1 MKRHHLIR
9 ILAGIILVIAIKL
22 HAEDVEDPVAPA
34 AAEVIAKAQP
44 ATPPAPAE
52 PVDKDCPVV
61 VPPLDHYAKLWTK
74 SLFTSRALPPPEAP
88 AGPNFT
94 DNLSLSGTYEEKGKL
109 TAILIDKST
118 SGVVLAYIGE
128 DNPEGFRIVKV
139 QPGALP
145 DQMRLQLQKGSQFG
159 WVGFS
164 TDVQGEVP
172 AAAPA
177 SPLGTRSAIPPSP
190 GRGFNN
196 NPNRIPGPPARNAVP
211 QAAAP
216 VFTAPPAPQ
225 PSPAAS
231 PAPSLRGGAPQAAPA
246 VPADIPL
253 PPP

>member
-9 ILAGIILVIAIKL
+9 ILAGLALVLAIKL

-34 AAEVIAKAQP
+34 ATEVIAKAQP
-44 ATPPAPAE
+44 ATPPAPVE
-52 PVDKDCPVV
+52 TVDKDCPVV
-61 VPPLDHYAKLWTK
+61 VPPLDHYAKLWTN

-88 AGPNFT
+88 AGPNFC

-118 SGVVLAYIGE
+118 SGVVMAYIGE

-139 QPGALP
+139 QPGASP
-145 DQMRLQLQKGSQFG
+145 DQVRLQLQKGSQFG

-164 TDVQGEVP
+164 TDVQGEAP
-172 AAAPA
+172 AAAPG
-177 SPLGTRSAIPPSP
+177 PLGTRGAIPPSP
-190 GRGFNN
+190 GR
-196 NPNRIPGPPARNAVP
+196 NPNRIPGPPARNIP

-216 VFTAPPAPQ
+216 APVFTPPAPV
-225 PSPAAS
+225 PAVA

-246 VPADIPL
+246 VPSDIPL